1 MRSDQE
7 DKIRRLPVKFRT
19 RTDVGEV
26 SLKIVAA
33 VETACDHIAVAGEG
47 GLVEVCYLIREGET
61 EVECGHCS
69 TRLEPMWVLNQM
81 ARRES
86 RYRRTVE
93 RCHEA
98 MKRLAER
105 SKTRCEC
112 CGQMTGISRSRARR

>member
-1 MRSDQE
+1 MGNDLD
-7 DKIRRLPVKFRT
+7 DKIRRLPVRFRV
-19 RTDVGEV
+19 RPGAEDV

-33 VETACDHIAVAGEG
+33 AETACDHVAVLRNGVLE
-47 GLVEVCYLIREGET
+47 EVCYLIREGET
-61 EVECGHCS
+61 EVECSHCG

-81 ARRES
+81 SRRES

-93 RCHEA
+93 RCHEELS
-98 MKRLAER
+98 RLAER